1 MQICD
6 SNILLKDQDAI
17 FGALLNCL
25 TLIDLFETLPS
36 LNAVVDSCAES
47 LDEEG
52 FVFLRSDLEAVVR
65 DELEFHLVRH
75 EAPWFSS
82 GIKTELKAQGEPVEL
97 DEVLDFAFSNCVE
110 EIKDLI
116 QKYGER
122 EAVNYLERI
131 GGPDRGYF
139 YAADSDPDAVTHP
152 GTESVFSQI
161 KNFLSTLQG
170 LLPLRGKPCVFLREV
185 K

>member
-1 MQICD
+1 M
-6 SNILLKDQDAI
+6 
-17 FGALLNCL
+17 
-25 TLIDLFETLPS
+25 
-36 LNAVVDSCAES
+36 DSCAES

-65 DELEFHLVRH
+65 DELEFHLIRH

-82 GIKTELKAQGEPVEL
+82 GIKAELKAQGEPVEL
-97 DEVLDFAFSNCVE
+97 DEVLDFAFSNWVE

-122 EAVNYLERI
+122 EAVNCLEEL

-139 YAADSDPDAVTHP
+139 YAAYSDPDAVIASWHRV
-152 GTESVFSQI
+152 GVFA
-161 KNFLSTLQG
+161 N
-170 LLPLRGKPCVFLREV
+170 
-185 K
+185 

>member
-36 LNAVVDSCAES
+36 VNAVVNSCAES

-65 DELEFHLVRH
+65 DELEFHLIRH

-82 GIKTELKAQGEPVEL
+82 GIKAELKARGEPVEL
-97 DEVLDFAFSNCVE
+97 NEVLDAAFAEWVE
-110 EIKDLI
+110 EIKDLVRTH
-116 QKYGER
+116 GER
-122 EAVNYLERI
+122 EAVNCLEEL

-139 YAADSDPDAVTHP
+139 YAADSDPDAVIASWHRV
-152 GTESVFSQI
+152 GVFA
-161 KNFLSTLQG
+161 N
-170 LLPLRGKPCVFLREV
+170 
-185 K
+185 

>member
-36 LNAVVDSCAES
+36 VNAVVDSCAES

-65 DELEFHLVRH
+65 DELEFHLIRH

-82 GIKTELKAQGEPVEL
+82 GIKAELKAQGEPVEL
-97 DEVLDFAFSNCVE
+97 NEVLDAAFAEWVE
-110 EIKDLI
+110 EIKDLVRTH
-116 QKYGER
+116 GER
-122 EAVNYLERI
+122 EAVHCLEEL

-139 YAADSDPDAVTHP
+139 YAADSDPDAVIASWHRV
-152 GTESVFSQI
+152 GVFA
-161 KNFLSTLQG
+161 N
-170 LLPLRGKPCVFLREV
+170 
-185 K
+185 

>member
-6 SNILLKDQDAI
+6 SNTFLKDQDAV

-36 LNAVVDSCAES
+36 VNAVVDSCAES

-52 FVFLRSDLEAVVR
+52 YVFLRSDLEAAVH
-65 DELEFHLVRH
+65 DELEFYLVRH

-82 GIKTELKAQGEPVEL
+82 GIKAELKARGEPVEL
-97 DEVLDFAFSNCVE
+97 DEVLDFAFSDWVE

-122 EAVNYLERI
+122 EAVKSLEEL

-139 YAADSDPDAVTHP
+139 YAAYSDPDAVIASWHRV
-152 GTESVFSQI
+152 GVFA
-161 KNFLSTLQG
+161 N
-170 LLPLRGKPCVFLREV
+170 
-185 K
+185 

>member
-36 LNAVVDSCAES
+36 VNAVVDSCAES

-52 FVFLRSDLEAVVR
+52 FVFLRSDLKAVVR
-65 DELEFHLVRH
+65 DELEFHLIRH

-82 GIKTELKAQGEPVEL
+82 GIKAELKARGEPVEL
-97 DEVLDFAFSNCVE
+97 NEVLDAAFAEWVE
-110 EIKDLI
+110 EIKDLVRI
-116 QKYGER
+116 HGER
-122 EAVNYLERI
+122 EAVNCLEEL
-131 GGPDRGYF
+131 GGSDRGYF
-139 YAADSDPDAVTHP
+139 YAADSDPDAVIVSWHRV
-152 GTESVFSQI
+152 GVFA
-161 KNFLSTLQG
+161 N
-170 LLPLRGKPCVFLREV
+170 
-185 K
+185 

>member
-6 SNILLKDQDAI
+6 SDIFLKDQDAV

-36 LNAVVDSCAES
+36 VNAVVDSCAES

-52 FVFLRSDLEAVVR
+52 YVFLRSDLEAAVH

-82 GIKTELKAQGEPVEL
+82 GIKAELKARGEAVEL
-97 DEVLDFAFSNCVE
+97 NEVLDAAFADCIE
-110 EIKDLI
+110 EIKVLVRTH
-116 QKYGER
+116 GER
-122 EAVNYLERI
+122 KAVKCLGQL

-139 YAADSDPDAVTHP
+139 YFYAAHSDPDAVIASWRRV
-152 GTESVFSQI
+152 GVFA
-161 KNFLSTLQG
+161 N
-170 LLPLRGKPCVFLREV
+170 
-185 K
+185 

>member
-6 SNILLKDQDAI
+6 SNIFLKDQDAI
-17 FGALLNCL
+17 FRALLNCL

-82 GIKTELKAQGEPVEL
+82 GIKAELKAQGEPVEL
-97 DEVLDFAFSNCVE
+97 DEVLDFAFSNWVE

-139 YAADSDPDAVTHP
+139 YAADSDPDAM
-152 GTESVFSQI
+152 TESAFSQI

-170 LLPLRGKPCVFLREV
+170 LLPLWGKPCVFLREV

>member
-6 SNILLKDQDAI
+6 SNILLKDQDAV
-17 FGALLNCL
+17 FMALVNLES
-25 TLIDLFETLPS
+25 LIDLFEELPTIS
-36 LNAVVDSCAES
+36 AVIDRCVDS

-75 EAPWFSS
+75 EAPWFLS
-82 GIKTELKAQGEPVEL
+82 GIKAELKAQGEPVEL
-97 DEVLDFAFSNCVE
+97 DEVLDFAFSNWVE

-139 YAADSDPDAVTHP
+139 YAADSDPDAVIASWHRV
-152 GTESVFSQI
+152 GVFA
-161 KNFLSTLQG
+161 N
-170 LLPLRGKPCVFLREV
+170 
-185 K
+185 